1 MKEDKYEKLQ
11 ELTGSE
17 KRKEITGK
25 IFRSIFR
32 KEQPLSP
39 NPKSLSQTIEP
50 IETAKQ
56 DEERVS
62 YDRPTI
68 NHLPPSEAKELFDS
82 MGIEDESNAIHIIR
96 YVGGINS
103 EFEVE
108 ESLRFSEF
116 RALYPLGNEEVAS
129 SLYVGP
135 LSKEDFKK
143 LKEILSSKEYLI
155 DFSTENKFL
164 DAHADVSPEV
174 LEFLKTTVLPERLS
188 FVEAQERALRDNKTP
203 VTFFYDINMCKDLNT
218 ETKTL
223 YWVDDIYVGEVSL
236 EVGTS
241 YNDSLAGVM
250 AAGEIAVK
258 LKDKRAGTLY
268 WNTWYSNAL
277 RWIVDPYVRKDLL
290 GESGER
296 QISTML

>member
-1 MKEDKYEKLQ
+1 MNEDKYEKRQ

-17 KRKEITGK
+17 KRKEIAAK

-39 NPKSLSQTIEP
+39 NPKPLSQMTEP
-50 IETAKQ
+50 IETARQ
-56 DEERVS
+56 GEERVS

-68 NHLPPSEAKELFDS
+68 NHLPPSEVKELFDS
-82 MGIEDESNAIHIIR
+82 MGIEGESDAIHTIR

-108 ESLRFSEF
+108 DSLRFSDF
-116 RALYPLGNEEVAS
+116 RAIYPLGNEEVAS
-129 SLYVGP
+129 SLYVGL
-135 LSKEDFKK
+135 LSKDDFKK
-143 LKEILSSKEYLI
+143 LKEILNSKEYLI

-188 FVEAQERALRDNKTP
+188 FVEAQECALRDNKTP
-203 VTFFYDINMCKDLNT
+203 VTFFYDINMCKDINA

-223 YWVDDIYVGEVSL
+223 YWIDDIYVGEISL

-250 AAGEIAVK
+250 AAGEISVK
-258 LKDKRAGTLY
+258 LKDKQAGTIY

-277 RWIVDPYVRKDLL
+277 RWIVDPFVRKELL
-290 GESGER
+290 GEDNER
-296 QISTML
+296 QLSTML